1 LGGPYVSNNNRY
13 GLKGVL
19 DANSFFPQKAID
31 VGDQD
36 GDGINDFAVNSSA
49 WREDRLGYVIIMRGS
64 NIPVSVEEEES
75 NELKGFELHQN
86 YPNPFNPTTTIK
98 YDVARPGM
106 VELIIFDM
114 LGRKVKSLV
123 SEQQN
128 AGSYN
133 VVFDASQLAS
143 GVYFY
148 KLSAND
154 YVETKKM
161 VFLK

>member
-1 LGGPYVSNNNRY
+1 VKNTADYHSKINSL
-13 GLKGVL
+13 LKSRFG
-19 DANSFFPQKAID
+19 STSESS
-31 VGDQD
+31 
-36 GDGINDFAVNSSA
+36 VN
-49 WREDRLGYVIIMRGS
+49 EII
-64 NIPVSVEEEES
+64 PKEFY
-75 NELKGFELHQN
+75 LYQN

-128 AGSYN
+128 AGSYD
-133 VVFDASQLAS
+133 VVFNASHLAS